1 MTQITLVPG
10 SSLTGRCTVPGDKSI
25 SHRAVMFGG
34 IAEGATHIRN
44 FLDGGDCRSTV
55 SVMRQLGVQIEVIT
69 PTELIVHGRGIDG
82 LEAMPLRSMSPRKVL
97 LSSKRC
103 RCRS

>member
-25 SHRAVMFGG
+25 SHRAVMFGS

-69 PTELIVHGRGIDG
+69 PTELIVH
-82 LEAMPLRSMSPRKVL
+82 
-97 LSSKRC
+97 LSLIHI
-103 RCRS
+103 